1 MRPRSRRSL
10 SAAVAVFSLLPAAV
24 QAHVNPL
31 CGGQRLSPEDNH
43 LQFERVAR
51 LDEAEPASSMPVAQP
66 VPAQTIRLA
75 DGTWTVQGTRIP
87 GSRRC
92 GEWLVRLTSS
102 GGQLSGTVSHARN
115 TAIPIQ
121 NLVLMPD
128 GSFSGTTPASMS
140 GSRRAPPAKITGQF
154 SGDTVNLTFDS
165 ERCAPRQGTATR
177 RALGG

>member
-75 DGTWTVQGTRIP
+75 
-87 GSRRC
+87 
-92 GEWLVRLTSS
+92 E
-102 GGQLSGTVSHARN
+102 QL
-115 TAIPIQ
+115 
-121 NLVLMPD
+121 
-128 GSFSGTTPASMS
+128 
-140 GSRRAPPAKITGQF
+140 AP
-154 SGDTVNLTFDS
+154 
-165 ERCAPRQGTATR
+165 
-177 RALGG
+177 

>member
-92 GEWLVRLTSS
+92 GEWLVHLTSS
-102 GGQLSGTVSHARN
+102 RGQLFGEVSQGLATV
-115 TAIPIQ
+115 PIQ
-121 NLVLMPD
+121 NLVLLPD
-128 GSFSGTTPASMS
+128 GSFSGTTPERLV
-140 GSRRAPPAKITGQF
+140 GSRRAPASKLIGKF
-154 SGDTVNLTFDS
+154 SEYTVSLTFES
-165 ERCAPRQGTATR
+165 ERCPSGQGTATR
-177 RALGG
+177 HPEIQ